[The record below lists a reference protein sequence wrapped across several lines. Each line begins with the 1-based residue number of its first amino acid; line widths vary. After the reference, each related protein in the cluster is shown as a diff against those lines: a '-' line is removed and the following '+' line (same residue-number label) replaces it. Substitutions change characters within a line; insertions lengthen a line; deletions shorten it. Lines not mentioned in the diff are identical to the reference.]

1 MVGTKGGLELIYIGY
16 KLIVDSEYMEKIRE
30 RELQK
35 TLLKQRIDNDILESY
50 ILFESYLKHGYATSS
65 IPNEHLEIL
74 QQINQEFDG
83 KAKQALTDRFL
94 DNNIQLGKVNKNIEF
109 FLRTFHT

>member
-1 MVGTKGGLELIYIGY
+1 LVYIGY
-16 KLIVDSEYMEKIRE
+16 KLIGDSEYFDKIRE

-35 TLLKQRIDNDILESY
+35 TLLKKHIENDIQESF
-50 ILFESYLKHGYATSS
+50 ILFDAYLRHSYATTS
-65 IPNEHLEIL
+65 IPNDHLEIL

-94 DNNIQLGKVNKNIEF
+94 DNSIRLGKVNRNIEF
-109 FLRTFHT
+109 FIRIFNA